1 MQLKLETNL
10 PVIFLT
16 LLVIAIVIVGFLELK
31 KINERLKVL
40 EYLNKGNKNDI
51 ENTKKEEKSESSEL
65 LSDENIDIEKQ
76 KNSEKNN
83 HYVEQWHMNNDK
95 DNIIETL
102 NNRNEYMEEVGD
114 EEQMYLQGGAYG
126 PPPGVQE
133 RLSPTDEI
141 IDKINRDENIDFENP
156 VNDGDY
162 YNEREEDKSENKYDN
177 YNDNNSV
184 VNDEKSD
191 YESDIK
197 DEKSVDESDEKS
209 DEEIVDLKD
218 VSDGE
223 EFEKDKISVD
233 ESFSVNELKSICKNM
248 GLQLSG
254 NKTTL
259 IKRIMENQ

>member
-16 LLVIAIVIVGFLELK
+16 LLVIAIVVVGFLELK

-40 EYLNKGNKNDI
+40 EYINKDNKNDI
-51 ENTKKEEKSESSEL
+51 ENTKKEEKSESIEVL
-65 LSDENIDIEKQ
+65 NDVTEDIEKQ
-76 KNSEKNN
+76 KISEPNN
-83 HYVEQWHMNNDK
+83 NYVEQWQMNNDK

-114 EEQMYLQGGAYG
+114 EEEMYLQGGAYG

-156 VNDGDY
+156 VNDRDDY
-162 YNEREEDKSENKYDN
+162 SGRGEDKSENKYD
-177 YNDNNSV
+177 YEYDGSV

-191 YESDIK
+191 DESDK
-197 DEKSVDESDEKS
+197 KSDEKSSEKSSEKS

-233 ESFSVNELKSICKNM
+233 ESFSVSELKAICKNM

>member
-40 EYLNKGNKNDI
+40 EYINKENKNDI
-51 ENTKKEEKSESSEL
+51 ENTKKKDKSESIEL
-65 LSDENIDIEKQ
+65 LNDDNKDIEKQ
-76 KNSEKNN
+76 KNENN
-83 HYVEQWHMNNDK
+83 NNYIEQWQINNDK

-102 NNRNEYMEEVGD
+102 NNRDEYMEEVGD
-114 EEQMYLQGGAYG
+114 EEAMYLQGGAYG

-141 IDKINRDENIDFENP
+141 IDKINRDENVNFENP
-156 VNDGDY
+156 INDDDDY
-162 YNEREEDKSENKYDN
+162 SEREEDKSENKYDN
-177 YNDNNSV
+177 ESDDDSV
-184 VNDEKSD
+184 VN
-191 YESDIK
+191 
-197 DEKSVDESDEKS
+197 DEKS